1 MSLPFSRS
9 IRSLDI
15 DSYRASRIGMIL
27 AIVIMIL
34 LFAWFFFV
42 KVTLYEVSSD
52 LTFTEDGYVL
62 AYFPKEAL
70 RRIQTGQPVILR
82 VYSDP
87 DQAAL
92 TIPGLVI
99 STEKDGEQVQILM
112 ISEEALSL
120 PPQEDLTGQAQ
131 VEVEYVTPATLV
143 RRASGSFL
151 NNSQF
156 PVSPQDVDQP

>member
-1 MSLPFSRS
+1 VSLPFSRS
-9 IRSLDI
+9 IRSLNI

-34 LFAWFFFV
+34 LFAWFFFA

-52 LTFTEDGYVL
+52 LTFTEDGHVL
-62 AYFPKEAL
+62 AYFPKEAHK
-70 RRIQTGQPVILR
+70 RIQTGQPVIMR
-82 VYSDP
+82 VYTDP
-87 DQAAL
+87 DQAGL

-99 STEKDGEQVQILM
+99 STDEGSEQVMIVM
-112 ISEEALSL
+112 ISDEVFSL
-120 PPQEDLTGQAQ
+120 PLQEGLTGQAQ

-143 RRASGSFL
+143 RRASGSYL

-156 PVSPQDVDQP
+156 PVSPQDVEQP

>member
-70 RRIQTGQPVILR
+70 KRIRTGQPVILR

-112 ISEEALSL
+112 ISEEAFSL

-156 PVSPQDVDQP
+156 PVSPQDIDKP

>member
-1 MSLPFSRS
+1 
-9 IRSLDI
+9 
-15 DSYRASRIGMIL
+15 MIL

-34 LFAWFFFV
+34 LFTWFFFA

-52 LTFTEDGYVL
+52 LTFTEDGHVL
-62 AYFPKEAL
+62 AYFPKEAHK
-70 RRIQTGQPVILR
+70 RIQSGQPVILR

-92 TIPGLVI
+92 TISGLVI
-99 STEKDGEQVQILM
+99 SSETDGEQVKIIM
-112 ISEEALSL
+112 ISEEAFSL
-120 PPQEDLTGQAQ
+120 PPHEDLTGRAQ

-143 RRASGSFL
+143 RRASGRFL
-151 NNSQF
+151 NNSEI

>member
-27 AIVIMIL
+27 AVVIMIL
-34 LFAWFFFV
+34 LFAWFFFA

-52 LTFTEDGYVL
+52 LTFTEDGHVL

-70 RRIQTGQPVILR
+70 RRIQLGQPVILR

-87 DQAAL
+87 DKAAL

-99 STEKDGEQVQILM
+99 STEKDGEQVQIVM
-112 ISEEALSL
+112 ISEEAFSL

>member
-70 RRIQTGQPVILR
+70 SRIQSGQPVILR
-82 VYSDP
+82 LYSDP

-92 TIPGLVI
+92 TLPGLVI

-112 ISEEALSL
+112 ISEEAFSL
-120 PPQEDLTGQAQ
+120 PPPEDLTGQAQ